1 MLHLLGIAH
10 GDALLEP
17 GEHLRRKL
25 LGVAMGKRGGQQG
38 RVDWG
43 LHLWNLS
50 WGEVHRELFKI
61 LKDLRR

>member
-17 GEHLRRKL
+17 GKHLRRKL

-38 RVDWG
+38 GVDRG
-43 LHLWNLS
+43 LHLWNIQGVVD
-50 WGEVHRELFKI
+50 WNF
-61 LKDLRR
+61 

>member
-1 MLHLLGIAH
+1 MVKVPMLHLLGIAH

-38 RVDWG
+38 RVDRG
-43 LHLWNLS
+43 LHL
-50 WGEVHRELFKI
+50 
-61 LKDLRR
+61 